1 MSIPASYGHGTH
13 NDFVLVFDPDDKVSI
28 SSAETAR
35 ICNRQSGIGSDG
47 LIRMVK
53 RNGTSSSTGPIWFM
67 DYRNADGSLAE
78 MCGNGIRL
86 MAKYLVERGHQPE
99 GIFPIDTRDGVK
111 HMRVPNDGDITVNM
125 GQVVDEG
132 DDVTAGTE
140 TGLWKGFHISTGNP
154 HAVVFVDDVDQV
166 GELKHPPTVRP
177 KELYPEGVNV
187 EFVQVTG
194 DHVVKM
200 RVFERGVGETQSCGT
215 GVVAVARAAAKQM
228 REDLPTKWEVNVP
241 GGRLYVEIDAHQNG
255 ILTGPAVVV
264 RDVDIEGF
272 LER

>member
-1 MSIPASYGHGTH
+1 MTSKVMGTYGHGTE
-13 NDFVLVFDPDDKVSI
+13 NDFVLIFDPNDELSLAPDVI
-28 SSAETAR
+28 SK
-35 ICNRQSGIGSDG
+35 ICDRTSGIGSDG
-47 LIRMVK
+47 LIRITK
-53 RNGTSSSTGPIWFM
+53 IDGYWFM

-111 HMRVPNDGDITVNM
+111 HMRVPNDGDVTVNM

-132 DDVTAGTE
+132 DEVTAGTE